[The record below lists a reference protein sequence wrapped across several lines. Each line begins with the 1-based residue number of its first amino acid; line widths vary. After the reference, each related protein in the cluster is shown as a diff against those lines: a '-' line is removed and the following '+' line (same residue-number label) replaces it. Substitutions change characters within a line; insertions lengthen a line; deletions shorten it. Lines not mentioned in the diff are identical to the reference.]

1 MASILDRPI
10 SQWAGM
16 EYSCACGKSHK
27 VDIQA
32 IRVGSGV
39 MQELPG
45 ILRDLGASH
54 IFLVTDN
61 YTYEA
66 AGRQVEQLLDQAGL
80 SYHKRVFQTE
90 TPLVPNEYALGSVL
104 AAMTSQDDMLL
115 AVGSGTLND
124 VTKYVSARTGVPY
137 VIAATAP
144 SMDGYAS
151 TVAPTILDGFK
162 TTLPAVYPAAIV
174 ADVDILKDAPMPHAH
189 RRLWGHH
196 REVHLPGGLEAVPP
210 AQRGILLPRGGG
222 RHRGRRGDLRGQRQG
237 AGPAGAPGHP
247 GCDRGAHP
255 LWPGHGHGGRLPACL
270 GGRST
275 RWPTTGRWTPCA
287 GGEEHPLHG
296 NAVGVGTVL
305 AASLYEMAAEYLPQ
319 GFAAPD
325 KGQILACLQA
335 AGSCADP
342 KELGI
347 RRELC
352 LESLLHAMELRD
364 RFTVQKLLEQK
375 GKLSPLRPGAGG
387 ALLRRLKI
395 GKRKRRDYA
404 FSGDRLPSA
413 GGETGAALRHA
424 AAGLRGAAGAHPHEI

>member
-39 MQELPG
+39 IQELPG

-54 IFLVTDN
+54 IFLVADN

-124 VTKYVSARTGVPY
+124 VTKYVSARTGIPY

-174 ADVDILKDAPMPHAH
+174 ADVDILKDAPMPMLTAGFGDIIGKFTSLADW
-189 RRLWGHH
+189 RLSHQLNGEYYCP
-196 REVHLPGGLEAVPP
+196 EVAGVIEAAVETCAANAKAL
-210 AQRGILLPRGGG
+210 AQREPQAIQAVTEALILSGLAMGMVGVSRPASGAE
-222 RHRGRRGDLRGQRQG
+222 HQMAHYWEMDALRR
-237 AGPAGAPGHP
+237 
-247 GCDRGAHP
+247 
-255 LWPGHGHGGRLPACL
+255 
-270 GGRST
+270 
-275 RWPTTGRWTPCA
+275 
-287 GGEEHPLHG
+287 GEEHPLHG

-375 GKLSPLRPGAGG
+375 GQLISCAQELVERYYGG
-387 ALLRRLKI
+387 
-395 GKRKRRDYA
+395 
-404 FSGDRLPSA
+404 
-413 GGETGAALRHA
+413 
-424 AAGLRGAAGAHPHEI
+424 

>member
-10 SQWAGM
+10 SQWARM

-39 MQELPG
+39 IQELPG

-54 IFLVTDN
+54 IFLVADN

-174 ADVDILKDAPMPHAH
+174 ADVDILKDAPMPMLTAGFGDIIGKFTSLADW
-189 RRLWGHH
+189 RLSHQLNGEYYCP
-196 REVHLPGGLEAVPP
+196 EVAGVIEAAVETCAANAQAL
-210 AQRGILLPRGGG
+210 AQREPQAIQAVTEALILSGLAMGMVGVSRPASGAE
-222 RHRGRRGDLRGQRQG
+222 HQMAHYWEMDALRR
-237 AGPAGAPGHP
+237 
-247 GCDRGAHP
+247 
-255 LWPGHGHGGRLPACL
+255 
-270 GGRST
+270 
-275 RWPTTGRWTPCA
+275 
-287 GGEEHPLHG
+287 GEEHPLHG

-352 LESLLHAMELRD
+352 LKSLLHAMELRD

-375 GKLSPLRPGAGG
+375 GKLSLCAQELVARYYGG
-387 ALLRRLKI
+387 
-395 GKRKRRDYA
+395 
-404 FSGDRLPSA
+404 
-413 GGETGAALRHA
+413 
-424 AAGLRGAAGAHPHEI
+424 

>member
-39 MQELPG
+39 IQELPG

-54 IFLVTDN
+54 IFLVADN

-124 VTKYVSARTGVPY
+124 VTKYVSARTGIPY

-151 TVAPTILDGFK
+151 TVAPTILDDFK

-174 ADVDILKDAPMPHAH
+174 ADVDILKDAPMPMLTAGFGDIIGKFTSLADW
-189 RRLWGHH
+189 RLSHQLNGEYYCP
-196 REVHLPGGLEAVPP
+196 EVAGVIEAAVETCAANAQAL
-210 AQRGILLPRGGG
+210 AQREPQAIQAVTEALILSGLAMGMVGVSRPASGAE
-222 RHRGRRGDLRGQRQG
+222 HQMAHYWEMDALRR
-237 AGPAGAPGHP
+237 
-247 GCDRGAHP
+247 
-255 LWPGHGHGGRLPACL
+255 
-270 GGRST
+270 
-275 RWPTTGRWTPCA
+275 
-287 GGEEHPLHG
+287 GEEHPLHG

-375 GKLSPLRPGAGG
+375 GKLSLCAQELVARYYGG
-387 ALLRRLKI
+387 
-395 GKRKRRDYA
+395 
-404 FSGDRLPSA
+404 
-413 GGETGAALRHA
+413 
-424 AAGLRGAAGAHPHEI
+424 

>member
-10 SQWAGM
+10 SQWARM

-80 SYHKRVFQTE
+80 AYHKRVFQTE

-174 ADVDILKDAPMPHAH
+174 ADVDILKDAPMPMLTAGFGDIIGKFTSLADW
-189 RRLWGHH
+189 RLSHQLNGEYYCP
-196 REVHLPGGLEAVPP
+196 EVAGVIEAAVETCAANAQAL
-210 AQRGILLPRGGG
+210 AQREPQAIQAVTEALILSGLAMGMVGVSRPASGAE
-222 RHRGRRGDLRGQRQG
+222 HQMAHYWEMDALRR
-237 AGPAGAPGHP
+237 
-247 GCDRGAHP
+247 
-255 LWPGHGHGGRLPACL
+255 
-270 GGRST
+270 
-275 RWPTTGRWTPCA
+275 
-287 GGEEHPLHG
+287 GEEHPLHG

-375 GKLSPLRPGAGG
+375 GKLSLCAQELVARYYGG
-387 ALLRRLKI
+387 
-395 GKRKRRDYA
+395 
-404 FSGDRLPSA
+404 
-413 GGETGAALRHA
+413 
-424 AAGLRGAAGAHPHEI
+424 

>member
-39 MQELPG
+39 IQELPG

-54 IFLVTDN
+54 IFLVADN

-80 SYHKRVFQTE
+80 AYQKRGFQPA
-90 TPLVPNEYALGSVL
+90 TPLEPNEYALGSVL

-124 VTKYVSARTGVPY
+124 VTKYVSARTGIPY

-174 ADVDILKDAPMPHAH
+174 ADVDILKDAPMPMLTAGFGDIIGKFTSLADW
-189 RRLWGHH
+189 RLSHQLNGEYYCP
-196 REVHLPGGLEAVPP
+196 EVAGVIEAAVETCAANAQAL
-210 AQRGILLPRGGG
+210 AQREPQAIQAVTEALILSGLAMGMVGVSRPASGAE
-222 RHRGRRGDLRGQRQG
+222 HQMAHYWEMDALRR
-237 AGPAGAPGHP
+237 
-247 GCDRGAHP
+247 
-255 LWPGHGHGGRLPACL
+255 
-270 GGRST
+270 
-275 RWPTTGRWTPCA
+275 
-287 GGEEHPLHG
+287 GEEHPLHG

-375 GKLSPLRPGAGG
+375 GKLSLCAQELVARYYGG
-387 ALLRRLKI
+387 
-395 GKRKRRDYA
+395 
-404 FSGDRLPSA
+404 
-413 GGETGAALRHA
+413 
-424 AAGLRGAAGAHPHEI
+424 

>member
-1 MASILDRPI
+1 MASSLDRPI

-39 MQELPG
+39 IQELPG

-54 IFLVTDN
+54 IFLVADN
-61 YTYEA
+61 YTFEA

-80 SYHKRVFQTE
+80 PYHKRVFQTE

-124 VTKYVSARTGVPY
+124 VTKYVSARTGIPY

-174 ADVDILKDAPMPHAH
+174 ADVDILKDAPMPMLTAGFGDIIGKFTSLADW
-189 RRLWGHH
+189 RLSHQLNGEYYCP
-196 REVHLPGGLEAVPP
+196 EVAGVIEAAVETCAANAQAL
-210 AQRGILLPRGGG
+210 AQREPQAIQAVTEALILSGLAMGMVGVSRPASGAE
-222 RHRGRRGDLRGQRQG
+222 HQMAHYWEMDALRR
-237 AGPAGAPGHP
+237 
-247 GCDRGAHP
+247 
-255 LWPGHGHGGRLPACL
+255 
-270 GGRST
+270 
-275 RWPTTGRWTPCA
+275 
-287 GGEEHPLHG
+287 GEEHPLHG

-375 GKLSPLRPGAGG
+375 GKLSLCAQELVARYYGG
-387 ALLRRLKI
+387 
-395 GKRKRRDYA
+395 
-404 FSGDRLPSA
+404 
-413 GGETGAALRHA
+413 
-424 AAGLRGAAGAHPHEI
+424 

>member
-39 MQELPG
+39 IQELPG

-80 SYHKRVFQTE
+80 AYHKRVFQTE

-174 ADVDILKDAPMPHAH
+174 ADVDILKDAPMPMLTAGFGDIIGKFTSLADW
-189 RRLWGHH
+189 RLSHQLNGEYYCP
-196 REVHLPGGLEAVPP
+196 EVAGVIEAAVETCAANAQAL
-210 AQRGILLPRGGG
+210 AQREPQAIQAVTEALILSGLAMGMVGVSRPASGAE
-222 RHRGRRGDLRGQRQG
+222 HQMAHYWEMDALRR
-237 AGPAGAPGHP
+237 
-247 GCDRGAHP
+247 
-255 LWPGHGHGGRLPACL
+255 
-270 GGRST
+270 
-275 RWPTTGRWTPCA
+275 
-287 GGEEHPLHG
+287 GEEHPLHG

-305 AASLYEMAAEYLPQ
+305 AASLYEMAVEYLPQ

-375 GKLSPLRPGAGG
+375 GQLISCAQELVARYYGG
-387 ALLRRLKI
+387 
-395 GKRKRRDYA
+395 
-404 FSGDRLPSA
+404 
-413 GGETGAALRHA
+413 
-424 AAGLRGAAGAHPHEI
+424 

>member
-39 MQELPG
+39 IQELPG

-54 IFLVTDN
+54 IFLVADN

-80 SYHKRVFQTE
+80 AYHKRVFQTE

-124 VTKYVSARTGVPY
+124 VTKYVSARTGIPY

-174 ADVDILKDAPMPHAH
+174 ADVDILKDAPMPMLTAGFGDIIGKFTSLADWWLSHQ
-189 RRLWGHH
+189 LNGEYYCP
-196 REVHLPGGLEAVPP
+196 EVAGVIEAAVETCAANAQAL
-210 AQRGILLPRGGG
+210 AQREPQAIQAVTEALILSGLAMGMVGVSRPASGAE
-222 RHRGRRGDLRGQRQG
+222 HQMAHYWEMDALRR
-237 AGPAGAPGHP
+237 
-247 GCDRGAHP
+247 
-255 LWPGHGHGGRLPACL
+255 
-270 GGRST
+270 
-275 RWPTTGRWTPCA
+275 
-287 GGEEHPLHG
+287 GEEHPLHG

-375 GKLSPLRPGAGG
+375 GKLSLCAQELVARYYGG
-387 ALLRRLKI
+387 
-395 GKRKRRDYA
+395 
-404 FSGDRLPSA
+404 
-413 GGETGAALRHA
+413 
-424 AAGLRGAAGAHPHEI
+424 

>member
-39 MQELPG
+39 IQELPG

-124 VTKYVSARTGVPY
+124 VTKYVSARTGIPY

-174 ADVDILKDAPMPHAH
+174 ADVDILKDAPMPMLTAGFGDIIGKFTSLADW
-189 RRLWGHH
+189 RLSHQLNGEYYCP
-196 REVHLPGGLEAVPP
+196 EVAGVIEAAVETCAANAQAL
-210 AQRGILLPRGGG
+210 AQREPQAIQAVTEALILSGLAMGMVGVSRPASGAE
-222 RHRGRRGDLRGQRQG
+222 HQMAHYWEMDALRRE
-237 AGPAGAPGHP
+237 
-247 GCDRGAHP
+247 
-255 LWPGHGHGGRLPACL
+255 
-270 GGRST
+270 
-275 RWPTTGRWTPCA
+275 
-287 GGEEHPLHG
+287 EEHPLHG

-375 GKLSPLRPGAGG
+375 GKLSLCAQELVARYYGG
-387 ALLRRLKI
+387 
-395 GKRKRRDYA
+395 
-404 FSGDRLPSA
+404 
-413 GGETGAALRHA
+413 
-424 AAGLRGAAGAHPHEI
+424 

>member
-39 MQELPG
+39 IQELPG

-124 VTKYVSARTGVPY
+124 VTKYVSARTGIPY

-174 ADVDILKDAPMPHAH
+174 ADVDILKDAPMPMLTAGFGDIIGKFTSLADW
-189 RRLWGHH
+189 RLSHQLNGEYYCP
-196 REVHLPGGLEAVPP
+196 EVAGVIEAAVETCAANAQAL
-210 AQRGILLPRGGG
+210 AQREPQAIQAVTEALILSGLAMGMVGVSRPASGAE
-222 RHRGRRGDLRGQRQG
+222 HQMAHYWEMDALRRE
-237 AGPAGAPGHP
+237 
-247 GCDRGAHP
+247 
-255 LWPGHGHGGRLPACL
+255 
-270 GGRST
+270 
-275 RWPTTGRWTPCA
+275 
-287 GGEEHPLHG
+287 EEHPLHG

-305 AASLYEMAAEYLPQ
+305 AASLYEMAVEYLPQ

-375 GKLSPLRPGAGG
+375 GKLSLCAQELVARYYGG
-387 ALLRRLKI
+387 
-395 GKRKRRDYA
+395 
-404 FSGDRLPSA
+404 
-413 GGETGAALRHA
+413 
-424 AAGLRGAAGAHPHEI
+424 

>member
-1 MASILDRPI
+1 MASILDLPI

-39 MQELPG
+39 IQELPG

-54 IFLVTDN
+54 IFLVADN

-80 SYHKRVFQTE
+80 AYHKRVFQTE

-174 ADVDILKDAPMPHAH
+174 ADVDILKDAPMPMLTAGFGDIIGKFTSLADW
-189 RRLWGHH
+189 RLSHQLNGEYYCP
-196 REVHLPGGLEAVPP
+196 EVAGVIEAAVETCAANAQAL
-210 AQRGILLPRGGG
+210 AQREPQAIQAVTEALILSGLAMGMVGVSRPASGAE
-222 RHRGRRGDLRGQRQG
+222 HQMAHYWEMDALRR
-237 AGPAGAPGHP
+237 
-247 GCDRGAHP
+247 
-255 LWPGHGHGGRLPACL
+255 
-270 GGRST
+270 
-275 RWPTTGRWTPCA
+275 
-287 GGEEHPLHG
+287 GEEHPLHG

-375 GKLSPLRPGAGG
+375 GKLSLCAQELVERYYGG
-387 ALLRRLKI
+387 
-395 GKRKRRDYA
+395 
-404 FSGDRLPSA
+404 
-413 GGETGAALRHA
+413 
-424 AAGLRGAAGAHPHEI
+424 

>member
-1 MASILDRPI
+1 MASSLDRPI

-39 MQELPG
+39 IQELPG

-80 SYHKRVFQTE
+80 AYHKRVFQTE

-174 ADVDILKDAPMPHAH
+174 ADVDILKDAPMPMLTAGFGDIIGKFTSLADW
-189 RRLWGHH
+189 RLSHQLNGEYYCP
-196 REVHLPGGLEAVPP
+196 EVAGVIEAAVETCAANAQAL
-210 AQRGILLPRGGG
+210 AQREPQAIQAVTEALILSGLAMGMVGVSRPASGAE
-222 RHRGRRGDLRGQRQG
+222 HQMAHYWEMDALRR
-237 AGPAGAPGHP
+237 
-247 GCDRGAHP
+247 
-255 LWPGHGHGGRLPACL
+255 
-270 GGRST
+270 
-275 RWPTTGRWTPCA
+275 
-287 GGEEHPLHG
+287 GEEHPLHG

-375 GKLSPLRPGAGG
+375 GKLSLCAQELVERYYGG
-387 ALLRRLKI
+387 
-395 GKRKRRDYA
+395 
-404 FSGDRLPSA
+404 
-413 GGETGAALRHA
+413 
-424 AAGLRGAAGAHPHEI
+424 

>member
-54 IFLVTDN
+54 IFLVADN

-80 SYHKRVFQTE
+80 AYHKRVFQTE

-124 VTKYVSARTGVPY
+124 VTKYVSARTGIPY

-174 ADVDILKDAPMPHAH
+174 ADVDILKDAPMPMLTAGFGDIIGKFTSLADW
-189 RRLWGHH
+189 RLSHQLNGEYYCP
-196 REVHLPGGLEAVPP
+196 EVAGVIEAAVETCAANAQAL
-210 AQRGILLPRGGG
+210 AQREPQAVQAVTEALILSGLAMGMVGVSRPASGAE
-222 RHRGRRGDLRGQRQG
+222 HQMAHYWEMDALRR
-237 AGPAGAPGHP
+237 
-247 GCDRGAHP
+247 
-255 LWPGHGHGGRLPACL
+255 
-270 GGRST
+270 
-275 RWPTTGRWTPCA
+275 
-287 GGEEHPLHG
+287 GEEHPLHG

-305 AASLYEMAAEYLPQ
+305 AASLYEMAVEYLPQ

-375 GKLSPLRPGAGG
+375 GKLSLCAQELVARYYGG
-387 ALLRRLKI
+387 
-395 GKRKRRDYA
+395 
-404 FSGDRLPSA
+404 
-413 GGETGAALRHA
+413 
-424 AAGLRGAAGAHPHEI
+424 

>member
-54 IFLVTDN
+54 IFLVADN

-124 VTKYVSARTGVPY
+124 VTKYVSARTGIPY

-174 ADVDILKDAPMPHAH
+174 ADVDILKDAPMPMLTAGFGDIIGKFTSLADW
-189 RRLWGHH
+189 RLSHQLNGEYYCP
-196 REVHLPGGLEAVPP
+196 EVAGVIEAAVETCAANAKAL
-210 AQRGILLPRGGG
+210 AQRGPQAIQAVTEALILSGLAMGMVGVSRPASGAE
-222 RHRGRRGDLRGQRQG
+222 HQMAHYWEMDALRR
-237 AGPAGAPGHP
+237 
-247 GCDRGAHP
+247 
-255 LWPGHGHGGRLPACL
+255 
-270 GGRST
+270 
-275 RWPTTGRWTPCA
+275 
-287 GGEEHPLHG
+287 GEEHPLHG

-375 GKLSPLRPGAGG
+375 GKLSLCAQELVARYYGG
-387 ALLRRLKI
+387 
-395 GKRKRRDYA
+395 
-404 FSGDRLPSA
+404 
-413 GGETGAALRHA
+413 
-424 AAGLRGAAGAHPHEI
+424 

>member
-54 IFLVTDN
+54 IFLVADN

-124 VTKYVSARTGVPY
+124 VTKYVSARTGIPY

-174 ADVDILKDAPMPHAH
+174 ADVDILKDAPMPMLTAGFGDIIGKFTSLADW
-189 RRLWGHH
+189 RLSHQLNGEYYCP
-196 REVHLPGGLEAVPP
+196 EVAGVIEAAVETCAANAQAL
-210 AQRGILLPRGGG
+210 AQREPQAIQGVTEALILSGLAMGMVGVSRPASGAE
-222 RHRGRRGDLRGQRQG
+222 HQMAHYWEMDALRR
-237 AGPAGAPGHP
+237 
-247 GCDRGAHP
+247 
-255 LWPGHGHGGRLPACL
+255 
-270 GGRST
+270 
-275 RWPTTGRWTPCA
+275 
-287 GGEEHPLHG
+287 GEEHPLHG

-305 AASLYEMAAEYLPQ
+305 AASLYEMAVEYLPQ

-375 GKLSPLRPGAGG
+375 GKLSLCAQELVARYYGG
-387 ALLRRLKI
+387 
-395 GKRKRRDYA
+395 
-404 FSGDRLPSA
+404 
-413 GGETGAALRHA
+413 
-424 AAGLRGAAGAHPHEI
+424 

>member
-39 MQELPG
+39 IQELPG

-54 IFLVTDN
+54 IFLVADN

-80 SYHKRVFQTE
+80 AYHKRVFQTE

-124 VTKYVSARTGVPY
+124 VTKYVSARTGIPY

-174 ADVDILKDAPMPHAH
+174 ADVDILKDAPMPMLTAGFGDIIGKFTSLADW
-189 RRLWGHH
+189 RLSHQLNGEYYCP
-196 REVHLPGGLEAVPP
+196 EVAGVIEAAVETCAANAKAL
-210 AQRGILLPRGGG
+210 AQREPQAIQAVTEALILSGLAMGMVGVSRPASGAE
-222 RHRGRRGDLRGQRQG
+222 HQMAHYWEMDALRR
-237 AGPAGAPGHP
+237 
-247 GCDRGAHP
+247 
-255 LWPGHGHGGRLPACL
+255 
-270 GGRST
+270 
-275 RWPTTGRWTPCA
+275 
-287 GGEEHPLHG
+287 GEEHPLHG

-305 AASLYEMAAEYLPQ
+305 AASLYEMAVEYLPQ

-375 GKLSPLRPGAGG
+375 GQLISCAQELVERYYGG
-387 ALLRRLKI
+387 
-395 GKRKRRDYA
+395 
-404 FSGDRLPSA
+404 
-413 GGETGAALRHA
+413 
-424 AAGLRGAAGAHPHEI
+424 

>member
-39 MQELPG
+39 IQELPG

-80 SYHKRVFQTE
+80 AYHKRVFQTE

-174 ADVDILKDAPMPHAH
+174 ADVDILKDAPMPMLTAGFGDIIGKFTSLADW
-189 RRLWGHH
+189 RLSHQLNGEYYCP
-196 REVHLPGGLEAVPP
+196 EVAGVIEAAVETCAANAQAL
-210 AQRGILLPRGGG
+210 AQREPQAIQAVTEALILSGLAMGMVGVSRPASGAEHQMAHYWEMGAL
-222 RHRGRRGDLRGQRQG
+222 RR
-237 AGPAGAPGHP
+237 
-247 GCDRGAHP
+247 
-255 LWPGHGHGGRLPACL
+255 
-270 GGRST
+270 
-275 RWPTTGRWTPCA
+275 
-287 GGEEHPLHG
+287 GEEHPLHG

-375 GKLSPLRPGAGG
+375 GKLSLCAQELVARYYGG
-387 ALLRRLKI
+387 
-395 GKRKRRDYA
+395 
-404 FSGDRLPSA
+404 
-413 GGETGAALRHA
+413 
-424 AAGLRGAAGAHPHEI
+424 

>member
-39 MQELPG
+39 IQELPG

-54 IFLVTDN
+54 IFLVADN

-80 SYHKRVFQTE
+80 PYHKRVFQTE

-124 VTKYVSARTGVPY
+124 VTKYVSARTGIPY

-174 ADVDILKDAPMPHAH
+174 ADVDILKDAPMPMLTAGFGDIIGKFTSLADW
-189 RRLWGHH
+189 RLSHQLNGEYYCP
-196 REVHLPGGLEAVPP
+196 EVAGVIEAAVETCAANAQAL
-210 AQRGILLPRGGG
+210 AQREPQAIQAVTEALILSGLAMGMVGVSRPASGAE
-222 RHRGRRGDLRGQRQG
+222 HQMAHYWEMDALRR
-237 AGPAGAPGHP
+237 
-247 GCDRGAHP
+247 
-255 LWPGHGHGGRLPACL
+255 
-270 GGRST
+270 
-275 RWPTTGRWTPCA
+275 
-287 GGEEHPLHG
+287 GEEHPLHG

-305 AASLYEMAAEYLPQ
+305 AASLYEMAVEYLPQ

-375 GKLSPLRPGAGG
+375 GKLSLCAQELVAHYYGG
-387 ALLRRLKI
+387 
-395 GKRKRRDYA
+395 
-404 FSGDRLPSA
+404 
-413 GGETGAALRHA
+413 
-424 AAGLRGAAGAHPHEI
+424 

>member
-54 IFLVTDN
+54 IFLVADN

-80 SYHKRVFQTE
+80 AYHKRVFQTE

-124 VTKYVSARTGVPY
+124 VTKYVSARTGIPY

-174 ADVDILKDAPMPHAH
+174 ADVDILKDAPMPMLTAGFGDIIGKFTSLADW
-189 RRLWGHH
+189 RLSHQLNGEYYCP
-196 REVHLPGGLEAVPP
+196 EVAGVIEAAVETCAANAQAL
-210 AQRGILLPRGGG
+210 AQREPQAIQAMTEALILSGLAMGMVGVSRPASGAE
-222 RHRGRRGDLRGQRQG
+222 HQMAHYWEMDALRR
-237 AGPAGAPGHP
+237 
-247 GCDRGAHP
+247 
-255 LWPGHGHGGRLPACL
+255 
-270 GGRST
+270 
-275 RWPTTGRWTPCA
+275 
-287 GGEEHPLHG
+287 GEEHPLHG

-375 GKLSPLRPGAGG
+375 GKLSLCAQELVARYYGG
-387 ALLRRLKI
+387 
-395 GKRKRRDYA
+395 
-404 FSGDRLPSA
+404 
-413 GGETGAALRHA
+413 
-424 AAGLRGAAGAHPHEI
+424 

>member
-16 EYSCACGKSHK
+16 KYSCACGKSHK

-54 IFLVTDN
+54 IFLVADN

-80 SYHKRVFQTE
+80 AYHKRVFQTE

-174 ADVDILKDAPMPHAH
+174 ADVDILKDAPMPMLTAGFGDIIGKFTSLADW
-189 RRLWGHH
+189 RLSHQLNGEYYCP
-196 REVHLPGGLEAVPP
+196 EVAGVIEAAVETCAANAQAL
-210 AQRGILLPRGGG
+210 AQREPQAIQAVTEALILSGLAMGMVGVSRPASGAE
-222 RHRGRRGDLRGQRQG
+222 HQMAHYWEMDALRR
-237 AGPAGAPGHP
+237 
-247 GCDRGAHP
+247 
-255 LWPGHGHGGRLPACL
+255 
-270 GGRST
+270 
-275 RWPTTGRWTPCA
+275 
-287 GGEEHPLHG
+287 GEEHPLHG

-305 AASLYEMAAEYLPQ
+305 AASLYEMAVEYLPQ

-375 GKLSPLRPGAGG
+375 GKLSLCAQELVARYYGG
-387 ALLRRLKI
+387 
-395 GKRKRRDYA
+395 
-404 FSGDRLPSA
+404 
-413 GGETGAALRHA
+413 
-424 AAGLRGAAGAHPHEI
+424 

>member
-39 MQELPG
+39 IQELPG

-54 IFLVTDN
+54 IFLVADN

-80 SYHKRVFQTE
+80 PYHKRVFQTE

-174 ADVDILKDAPMPHAH
+174 ADVDILKDAPMPMLTAGFGDIIGKFTSLADW
-189 RRLWGHH
+189 RLSHQLNGEYYCP
-196 REVHLPGGLEAVPP
+196 EVAGVIEAAVETCAANAQAL
-210 AQRGILLPRGGG
+210 AQREPQAIQAVTEALILSGLAMGMVGVSRPASGAE
-222 RHRGRRGDLRGQRQG
+222 HQMAHYWEMDALRR
-237 AGPAGAPGHP
+237 
-247 GCDRGAHP
+247 
-255 LWPGHGHGGRLPACL
+255 
-270 GGRST
+270 
-275 RWPTTGRWTPCA
+275 
-287 GGEEHPLHG
+287 GEEHPLHG

-305 AASLYEMAAEYLPQ
+305 AASLYEMAVEYLPQ

-375 GKLSPLRPGAGG
+375 GKLSLCAQELVERYYGG
-387 ALLRRLKI
+387 
-395 GKRKRRDYA
+395 
-404 FSGDRLPSA
+404 
-413 GGETGAALRHA
+413 
-424 AAGLRGAAGAHPHEI
+424 

>member
-39 MQELPG
+39 IQELPG

-54 IFLVTDN
+54 IFLVADN

-66 AGRQVEQLLDQAGL
+66 AGRQVEQLLGQAGL
-80 SYHKRVFQTE
+80 AYHKRVFQTE

-174 ADVDILKDAPMPHAH
+174 ADVDILKDAPMPMLTAGFGDIIGKFTSLADW
-189 RRLWGHH
+189 RLSHQLNGEYYCP
-196 REVHLPGGLEAVPP
+196 EVAGVIKAAVETCAANAKAL
-210 AQRGILLPRGGG
+210 AQREPQAIQAVTEALILSGLAMGMVGVSRPASGAE
-222 RHRGRRGDLRGQRQG
+222 HQMAHYWEMDALRR
-237 AGPAGAPGHP
+237 
-247 GCDRGAHP
+247 
-255 LWPGHGHGGRLPACL
+255 
-270 GGRST
+270 
-275 RWPTTGRWTPCA
+275 
-287 GGEEHPLHG
+287 GEEHPLHG

-305 AASLYEMAAEYLPQ
+305 AASLYEMAVEYLPQ

-375 GKLSPLRPGAGG
+375 GKLSLCAQELVARYYGG
-387 ALLRRLKI
+387 
-395 GKRKRRDYA
+395 
-404 FSGDRLPSA
+404 
-413 GGETGAALRHA
+413 
-424 AAGLRGAAGAHPHEI
+424 

>member
-1 MASILDRPI
+1 
-10 SQWAGM
+10 M

-80 SYHKRVFQTE
+80 AYHKRVFQTE

-124 VTKYVSARTGVPY
+124 VTKYVSARTGMPY

-174 ADVDILKDAPMPHAH
+174 ADVDILKDAPMPMLTAGFGDIIGKFTSLADW
-189 RRLWGHH
+189 RLSHQLNGEYYCP
-196 REVHLPGGLEAVPP
+196 EVAGVIEAAVETCAANAQAL
-210 AQRGILLPRGGG
+210 AQREPQAIQAVTEALILSGLAMGMVGVSRPASGAE
-222 RHRGRRGDLRGQRQG
+222 HQMAHYWEMDALRR
-237 AGPAGAPGHP
+237 
-247 GCDRGAHP
+247 
-255 LWPGHGHGGRLPACL
+255 
-270 GGRST
+270 
-275 RWPTTGRWTPCA
+275 
-287 GGEEHPLHG
+287 GEEHPLHG

-375 GKLSPLRPGAGG
+375 GKLSLCAQELVARYYGG
-387 ALLRRLKI
+387 
-395 GKRKRRDYA
+395 
-404 FSGDRLPSA
+404 
-413 GGETGAALRHA
+413 
-424 AAGLRGAAGAHPHEI
+424 

>member
-39 MQELPG
+39 IQELPG

-54 IFLVTDN
+54 IFLVADN

-124 VTKYVSARTGVPY
+124 VTKYVSARTGMPY

-174 ADVDILKDAPMPHAH
+174 ADVDILKDAPMPMLTAGFGDIIGKFTSLADW
-189 RRLWGHH
+189 RLSHQLNGEYYCP
-196 REVHLPGGLEAVPP
+196 EVAGVIEAAVETCAANAQAL
-210 AQRGILLPRGGG
+210 AQREPQAIQAVTEALILSGLAMGMVGVSRPASGAE
-222 RHRGRRGDLRGQRQG
+222 HQMAHYWEMDALRR
-237 AGPAGAPGHP
+237 
-247 GCDRGAHP
+247 
-255 LWPGHGHGGRLPACL
+255 
-270 GGRST
+270 
-275 RWPTTGRWTPCA
+275 
-287 GGEEHPLHG
+287 GEEHPLHG

-375 GKLSPLRPGAGG
+375 GKLSLCAQELVARYYGG
-387 ALLRRLKI
+387 
-395 GKRKRRDYA
+395 
-404 FSGDRLPSA
+404 
-413 GGETGAALRHA
+413 
-424 AAGLRGAAGAHPHEI
+424 

>member
-39 MQELPG
+39 IQELPG

-80 SYHKRVFQTE
+80 AYHKRVFQTE

-151 TVAPTILDGFK
+151 TVAPTSLDGFK

-174 ADVDILKDAPMPHAH
+174 ADVDILKDAPMPMLTAGFGDIIGKFTSLADW
-189 RRLWGHH
+189 RLSHQLNGEYYCP
-196 REVHLPGGLEAVPP
+196 EVAGVIEAAVETCAANAKAL
-210 AQRGILLPRGGG
+210 AQREPQAIQAVTAALILSGLAMGMVGVSRPASGAE
-222 RHRGRRGDLRGQRQG
+222 HQMAHYWEMDALRRG
-237 AGPAGAPGHP
+237 
-247 GCDRGAHP
+247 
-255 LWPGHGHGGRLPACL
+255 
-270 GGRST
+270 
-275 RWPTTGRWTPCA
+275 
-287 GGEEHPLHG
+287 EKHPLHG

-305 AASLYEMAAEYLPQ
+305 AASLSEMAAEYLPQ

-375 GKLSPLRPGAGG
+375 GKLSLCAQELVARYYGG
-387 ALLRRLKI
+387 
-395 GKRKRRDYA
+395 
-404 FSGDRLPSA
+404 
-413 GGETGAALRHA
+413 
-424 AAGLRGAAGAHPHEI
+424 

>member
-39 MQELPG
+39 IQELPG

-54 IFLVTDN
+54 IFLVADN

-80 SYHKRVFQTE
+80 AYHKRVFQTE

-174 ADVDILKDAPMPHAH
+174 ADVDILKDAPMPMLTAGFGDIIGKFTSLADW
-189 RRLWGHH
+189 RLSHQLNGEYYCP
-196 REVHLPGGLEAVPP
+196 EVAGVIEAAVETCAANAKAL
-210 AQRGILLPRGGG
+210 AQRGPQAIQAVTEALILSGLAMGMVGVSRPASGAE
-222 RHRGRRGDLRGQRQG
+222 HQMAHYWEMDALRR
-237 AGPAGAPGHP
+237 
-247 GCDRGAHP
+247 
-255 LWPGHGHGGRLPACL
+255 
-270 GGRST
+270 
-275 RWPTTGRWTPCA
+275 
-287 GGEEHPLHG
+287 GEEHPLHG

-352 LESLLHAMELRD
+352 LESQLHAMELRD

-375 GKLSPLRPGAGG
+375 GQLISCAQELVARYYGG
-387 ALLRRLKI
+387 
-395 GKRKRRDYA
+395 
-404 FSGDRLPSA
+404 
-413 GGETGAALRHA
+413 
-424 AAGLRGAAGAHPHEI
+424 

>member
-39 MQELPG
+39 IQELPG

-54 IFLVTDN
+54 IFLVADN

-80 SYHKRVFQTE
+80 PYHKRVFQTE

-124 VTKYVSARTGVPY
+124 VTKYVSARTGIPY

-174 ADVDILKDAPMPHAH
+174 ADVDILKDAPMPMLTAGFGDIIGKFTSLADW
-189 RRLWGHH
+189 RLSHQLNGEYYCP
-196 REVHLPGGLEAVPP
+196 EVAGVIEAAVETCAANAQAL
-210 AQRGILLPRGGG
+210 AQREPQAIQAVTEALILSGLAMGMVGVSRPASGAE
-222 RHRGRRGDLRGQRQG
+222 HQMAHYWEMDALRR
-237 AGPAGAPGHP
+237 
-247 GCDRGAHP
+247 
-255 LWPGHGHGGRLPACL
+255 
-270 GGRST
+270 
-275 RWPTTGRWTPCA
+275 
-287 GGEEHPLHG
+287 GEEHPLHG

-375 GKLSPLRPGAGG
+375 GKLASCAQELVARYYGG
-387 ALLRRLKI
+387 
-395 GKRKRRDYA
+395 
-404 FSGDRLPSA
+404 
-413 GGETGAALRHA
+413 
-424 AAGLRGAAGAHPHEI
+424 

>member
-39 MQELPG
+39 IQELPG

-54 IFLVTDN
+54 IFLVADN
-61 YTYEA
+61 YTFEA

-80 SYHKRVFQTE
+80 AYHKRVFQTE

-174 ADVDILKDAPMPHAH
+174 ADVDILKDAPMPMLTAGFGDIIGNFTTLADW
-189 RRLWGHH
+189 RLPHQHNGEYYCP
-196 REVHLPGGLEAVPP
+196 EVAGVIEAAVETCAANAQAL
-210 AQRGILLPRGGG
+210 AQREPQAIQAVTEALILSGLAMGMVGVSRPASGAE
-222 RHRGRRGDLRGQRQG
+222 HQMAHYWEMDALRR
-237 AGPAGAPGHP
+237 
-247 GCDRGAHP
+247 
-255 LWPGHGHGGRLPACL
+255 
-270 GGRST
+270 
-275 RWPTTGRWTPCA
+275 
-287 GGEEHPLHG
+287 GEEHPLHG

-375 GKLSPLRPGAGG
+375 GKLSLCAQELVERYYGG
-387 ALLRRLKI
+387 
-395 GKRKRRDYA
+395 
-404 FSGDRLPSA
+404 
-413 GGETGAALRHA
+413 
-424 AAGLRGAAGAHPHEI
+424 

>member
-39 MQELPG
+39 IQELPG

-54 IFLVTDN
+54 IFLVADN

-80 SYHKRVFQTE
+80 AYHKRVFQTE

-174 ADVDILKDAPMPHAH
+174 ADVDILKDAPMPMLTAGFGDIIGKFTSLADW
-189 RRLWGHH
+189 RLSHQLNGEYYCP
-196 REVHLPGGLEAVPP
+196 EVAGVIEAAVETCAANAQAL
-210 AQRGILLPRGGG
+210 AQREPQAIQAVTEALILSGLAMGMVGVSRPASGAE
-222 RHRGRRGDLRGQRQG
+222 HQMAHYWEMDALRR
-237 AGPAGAPGHP
+237 
-247 GCDRGAHP
+247 
-255 LWPGHGHGGRLPACL
+255 
-270 GGRST
+270 
-275 RWPTTGRWTPCA
+275 
-287 GGEEHPLHG
+287 GEEHPLHG

-305 AASLYEMAAEYLPQ
+305 AASLYEMAVEYLPQ

-375 GKLSPLRPGAGG
+375 GKLISCAQELVARYYGG
-387 ALLRRLKI
+387 
-395 GKRKRRDYA
+395 
-404 FSGDRLPSA
+404 
-413 GGETGAALRHA
+413 
-424 AAGLRGAAGAHPHEI
+424 

>member
-39 MQELPG
+39 IQELPG

-174 ADVDILKDAPMPHAH
+174 ADVDILKDAPMPMLTAGFGDIIGKFTSLADW
-189 RRLWGHH
+189 RLSHQLNGEYYCP
-196 REVHLPGGLEAVPP
+196 EVAGVIEAAVETCAANAQAL
-210 AQRGILLPRGGG
+210 AQREPQAIQAVTEALILSGLAMGMVGVSRPASGAE
-222 RHRGRRGDLRGQRQG
+222 HQMAHYWEMDALRRE
-237 AGPAGAPGHP
+237 
-247 GCDRGAHP
+247 
-255 LWPGHGHGGRLPACL
+255 
-270 GGRST
+270 
-275 RWPTTGRWTPCA
+275 
-287 GGEEHPLHG
+287 EEHPLHG

-305 AASLYEMAAEYLPQ
+305 AASLYEMAVEYLPQ

-375 GKLSPLRPGAGG
+375 GKLSLCAQELVERYYGG
-387 ALLRRLKI
+387 
-395 GKRKRRDYA
+395 
-404 FSGDRLPSA
+404 
-413 GGETGAALRHA
+413 
-424 AAGLRGAAGAHPHEI
+424 

>member
-1 MASILDRPI
+1 M
-10 SQWAGM
+10 
-16 EYSCACGKSHK
+16 
-27 VDIQA
+27 
-32 IRVGSGV
+32 
-39 MQELPG
+39 
-45 ILRDLGASH
+45 RDLGASH
-54 IFLVTDN
+54 IFLVADN

-80 SYHKRVFQTE
+80 PYHKRVFQTE

-174 ADVDILKDAPMPHAH
+174 ADVDILKDAPMPMLTAGFGDIIGKFTSLADW
-189 RRLWGHH
+189 RLSHQLNGEYYCP
-196 REVHLPGGLEAVPP
+196 EVAGVIEAAVETCAANAQAL
-210 AQRGILLPRGGG
+210 AQREPQAIQAVTEALILSGLAMGMVGVSRPASGAE
-222 RHRGRRGDLRGQRQG
+222 HQMAHYWEMDALRR
-237 AGPAGAPGHP
+237 
-247 GCDRGAHP
+247 
-255 LWPGHGHGGRLPACL
+255 
-270 GGRST
+270 
-275 RWPTTGRWTPCA
+275 
-287 GGEEHPLHG
+287 GEEHPLHG

-375 GKLSPLRPGAGG
+375 GKLSLCAQELVARYYGG
-387 ALLRRLKI
+387 
-395 GKRKRRDYA
+395 
-404 FSGDRLPSA
+404 
-413 GGETGAALRHA
+413 
-424 AAGLRGAAGAHPHEI
+424 

>member
-39 MQELPG
+39 IQELPG

-54 IFLVTDN
+54 IFLVADN

-80 SYHKRVFQTE
+80 PYHKRVFQTE

-174 ADVDILKDAPMPHAH
+174 ADVDILKDAPMPMLTAGFGDIIGKFTSLADW
-189 RRLWGHH
+189 RLSHQLNGEYYCP
-196 REVHLPGGLEAVPP
+196 EVAGVIEAAVETCAANAQAL
-210 AQRGILLPRGGG
+210 AQREPQAIQAVTEALILSGLAMGMVGVSRPASGAE
-222 RHRGRRGDLRGQRQG
+222 HQMAHYWEMDALRR
-237 AGPAGAPGHP
+237 
-247 GCDRGAHP
+247 
-255 LWPGHGHGGRLPACL
+255 
-270 GGRST
+270 
-275 RWPTTGRWTPCA
+275 
-287 GGEEHPLHG
+287 GEEHPLHG

-375 GKLSPLRPGAGG
+375 GQLISCAQELVARYYGG
-387 ALLRRLKI
+387 
-395 GKRKRRDYA
+395 
-404 FSGDRLPSA
+404 
-413 GGETGAALRHA
+413 
-424 AAGLRGAAGAHPHEI
+424 

>member
-16 EYSCACGKSHK
+16 KYSCACGKSHK

-80 SYHKRVFQTE
+80 AYHKRVFQTE

-124 VTKYVSARTGVPY
+124 VTKYVSARTGIPY

-174 ADVDILKDAPMPHAH
+174 ADVDILKDAPMPMLTAGFGDIIGKFTSLADW
-189 RRLWGHH
+189 RLSHQLNGEYYCP
-196 REVHLPGGLEAVPP
+196 EVAGVIEAAVETCAANAKAL
-210 AQRGILLPRGGG
+210 AQREPQAIQAVTEALILSGLAMGMVGVSRPASGAE
-222 RHRGRRGDLRGQRQG
+222 HQMAHYWEMDALRR
-237 AGPAGAPGHP
+237 
-247 GCDRGAHP
+247 
-255 LWPGHGHGGRLPACL
+255 
-270 GGRST
+270 
-275 RWPTTGRWTPCA
+275 
-287 GGEEHPLHG
+287 GEEHPLHG

-375 GKLSPLRPGAGG
+375 GQLISCAQELVERYYGG
-387 ALLRRLKI
+387 
-395 GKRKRRDYA
+395 
-404 FSGDRLPSA
+404 
-413 GGETGAALRHA
+413 
-424 AAGLRGAAGAHPHEI
+424 

>member
-39 MQELPG
+39 IQELLC

-80 SYHKRVFQTE
+80 AYHKRVFQTE

-124 VTKYVSARTGVPY
+124 VTKYVSARTGIPY

-174 ADVDILKDAPMPHAH
+174 ADVDILKDAPMPMLTAGFGDIIGKFTSLADW
-189 RRLWGHH
+189 RLSHQLNGEYYCP
-196 REVHLPGGLEAVPP
+196 EVAGVIEAAVETCAANAQAL
-210 AQRGILLPRGGG
+210 AQREPQAIQAVTEALILSGLAMGMVGVSRPASGAE
-222 RHRGRRGDLRGQRQG
+222 HQMAHYWEMDALRR
-237 AGPAGAPGHP
+237 
-247 GCDRGAHP
+247 
-255 LWPGHGHGGRLPACL
+255 
-270 GGRST
+270 
-275 RWPTTGRWTPCA
+275 
-287 GGEEHPLHG
+287 GEEHPLHS

-375 GKLSPLRPGAGG
+375 GQLISCAQELVERYYGG
-387 ALLRRLKI
+387 
-395 GKRKRRDYA
+395 
-404 FSGDRLPSA
+404 
-413 GGETGAALRHA
+413 
-424 AAGLRGAAGAHPHEI
+424 

>member
-39 MQELPG
+39 IQELPG

-80 SYHKRVFQTE
+80 AYHKRVFQTE

-124 VTKYVSARTGVPY
+124 VTKYVSARTGIPY

-174 ADVDILKDAPMPHAH
+174 ADVDILKDAPMPMLTAGFGDIIGKFTSLADW
-189 RRLWGHH
+189 RLSHQLNGEYYCP
-196 REVHLPGGLEAVPP
+196 EVAGVIEAAVETCAANAQAL
-210 AQRGILLPRGGG
+210 AQREPQAIQAVTEALILSGLAMGMVGVSRPASGAE
-222 RHRGRRGDLRGQRQG
+222 HQMAHYWEMDALRR
-237 AGPAGAPGHP
+237 
-247 GCDRGAHP
+247 
-255 LWPGHGHGGRLPACL
+255 
-270 GGRST
+270 
-275 RWPTTGRWTPCA
+275 
-287 GGEEHPLHG
+287 GEEHPLHG

-305 AASLYEMAAEYLPQ
+305 AASLYEMAVEYLPQ

-375 GKLSPLRPGAGG
+375 GKLSLCAQELVERYYGG
-387 ALLRRLKI
+387 
-395 GKRKRRDYA
+395 
-404 FSGDRLPSA
+404 
-413 GGETGAALRHA
+413 
-424 AAGLRGAAGAHPHEI
+424 

>member
-39 MQELPG
+39 IQELPG

-54 IFLVTDN
+54 IFLVADN

-80 SYHKRVFQTE
+80 PYHKRVFQTE

-174 ADVDILKDAPMPHAH
+174 ADVDILKDAPMPMLTAGFGDIIGKFTSLADW
-189 RRLWGHH
+189 RLSHQLNGEYYCP
-196 REVHLPGGLEAVPP
+196 EVAGVIEAAVETCAANAQAL
-210 AQRGILLPRGGG
+210 AQREPQAIQAVTEALILSGLAMGMVGVSRPASGAE
-222 RHRGRRGDLRGQRQG
+222 HQMAHYWEMDALRR
-237 AGPAGAPGHP
+237 
-247 GCDRGAHP
+247 
-255 LWPGHGHGGRLPACL
+255 
-270 GGRST
+270 
-275 RWPTTGRWTPCA
+275 
-287 GGEEHPLHG
+287 GEEHPLHG

-352 LESLLHAMELRD
+352 LKSLLHAMELRD

-375 GKLSPLRPGAGG
+375 GKLSLCAQELVARYYGG
-387 ALLRRLKI
+387 
-395 GKRKRRDYA
+395 
-404 FSGDRLPSA
+404 
-413 GGETGAALRHA
+413 
-424 AAGLRGAAGAHPHEI
+424 

>member
-39 MQELPG
+39 IQELPG

-54 IFLVTDN
+54 IFLVADN

-66 AGRQVEQLLDQAGL
+66 SGRQVEQLLDQAGL

-124 VTKYVSARTGVPY
+124 VTKYVSARTGIPY

-174 ADVDILKDAPMPHAH
+174 ADVDILKDAPMPMLTAGFGDIIGKFTSLADW
-189 RRLWGHH
+189 RLSHQLNGEYYCP
-196 REVHLPGGLEAVPP
+196 EVAGVIEAAVETCAANAQAL
-210 AQRGILLPRGGG
+210 AQREPQAIQAVTEALILSGLAMGMVGVSRPASGAE
-222 RHRGRRGDLRGQRQG
+222 HQMAHYWEMDALRR
-237 AGPAGAPGHP
+237 
-247 GCDRGAHP
+247 
-255 LWPGHGHGGRLPACL
+255 
-270 GGRST
+270 
-275 RWPTTGRWTPCA
+275 
-287 GGEEHPLHG
+287 GEEHPLHG

-375 GKLSPLRPGAGG
+375 GKLSLCAQELVARYYGG
-387 ALLRRLKI
+387 
-395 GKRKRRDYA
+395 
-404 FSGDRLPSA
+404 
-413 GGETGAALRHA
+413 
-424 AAGLRGAAGAHPHEI
+424 

>member
-39 MQELPG
+39 IQELPG

-54 IFLVTDN
+54 IFLVADN

-80 SYHKRVFQTE
+80 AYHKRVFQTE

-174 ADVDILKDAPMPHAH
+174 ADVDILKDAPMPMLTTGFGDIIGKFTSLADW
-189 RRLWGHH
+189 RLSHQLNGEYYCP
-196 REVHLPGGLEAVPP
+196 EVAGVIEAAVETCAANAQAL
-210 AQRGILLPRGGG
+210 AQREPQAIQAVTEALILSGLAMGMVGVSRPASGAE
-222 RHRGRRGDLRGQRQG
+222 HQMAHYWEMDALRR
-237 AGPAGAPGHP
+237 
-247 GCDRGAHP
+247 
-255 LWPGHGHGGRLPACL
+255 
-270 GGRST
+270 
-275 RWPTTGRWTPCA
+275 
-287 GGEEHPLHG
+287 GEEHPLHG

-375 GKLSPLRPGAGG
+375 GKLSLCAQELVARYYGG
-387 ALLRRLKI
+387 
-395 GKRKRRDYA
+395 
-404 FSGDRLPSA
+404 
-413 GGETGAALRHA
+413 
-424 AAGLRGAAGAHPHEI
+424 

>member
-54 IFLVTDN
+54 IFLVADN

-124 VTKYVSARTGVPY
+124 VTKYVSARTGIPY

-174 ADVDILKDAPMPHAH
+174 ADVDILKDAPMPMLTAGFGDIIGKFTSLADW
-189 RRLWGHH
+189 RLSHQLNGEYYCP
-196 REVHLPGGLEAVPP
+196 EVAGVIEAAVETCAANAKAL
-210 AQRGILLPRGGG
+210 AQREPQAIQAVTEALILSGLAMGMVGVSRPASGAE
-222 RHRGRRGDLRGQRQG
+222 HQMAHYWEMDALRR
-237 AGPAGAPGHP
+237 
-247 GCDRGAHP
+247 
-255 LWPGHGHGGRLPACL
+255 
-270 GGRST
+270 
-275 RWPTTGRWTPCA
+275 
-287 GGEEHPLHG
+287 GEEHPLHG

-375 GKLSPLRPGAGG
+375 GKLSLCAQELVERYYGG
-387 ALLRRLKI
+387 
-395 GKRKRRDYA
+395 
-404 FSGDRLPSA
+404 
-413 GGETGAALRHA
+413 
-424 AAGLRGAAGAHPHEI
+424 

>member
-54 IFLVTDN
+54 IFLVADN

-66 AGRQVEQLLDQAGL
+66 VGRQVEQLLDQAGL

-124 VTKYVSARTGVPY
+124 VTKYVSARTGIPY

-174 ADVDILKDAPMPHAH
+174 ADVDILKDAPMPMLTAGFGDIIGKFTSLADW
-189 RRLWGHH
+189 RLSHQLNGEYYCP
-196 REVHLPGGLEAVPP
+196 EVAGVIEAAVETCAANAQAL
-210 AQRGILLPRGGG
+210 AQREPQAIQAVTEALILSGLAMGMVGVSRPASGAE
-222 RHRGRRGDLRGQRQG
+222 HQMAHYWEMDALRR
-237 AGPAGAPGHP
+237 
-247 GCDRGAHP
+247 
-255 LWPGHGHGGRLPACL
+255 
-270 GGRST
+270 
-275 RWPTTGRWTPCA
+275 
-287 GGEEHPLHG
+287 GEEHPLHG

-375 GKLSPLRPGAGG
+375 GQLISCAQELVERYYGG
-387 ALLRRLKI
+387 
-395 GKRKRRDYA
+395 
-404 FSGDRLPSA
+404 
-413 GGETGAALRHA
+413 
-424 AAGLRGAAGAHPHEI
+424 